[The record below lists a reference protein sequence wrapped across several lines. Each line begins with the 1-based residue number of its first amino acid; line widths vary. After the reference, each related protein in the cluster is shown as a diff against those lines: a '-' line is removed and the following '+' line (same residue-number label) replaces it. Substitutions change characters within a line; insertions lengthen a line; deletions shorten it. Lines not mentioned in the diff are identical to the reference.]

1 MATRICPEDVV
12 SLVADPAAIGIVC
25 CVGEDEENRN
35 SAPTAHV
42 YWMREY
48 DNDKMELITDL
59 RVLDRTLLHGDTV
72 IHDRKKGV
80 VTSTR
85 IHVDIRFSDGML
97 INDVDT
103 RDMRHLQPMRQGNWV
118 VSEGWLGRVLN
129 CKEDIVVRF
138 DDGASCL
145 VSSNSSSDLVPVQK
159 MYERS
164 PFFPSMMVKANNPDT
179 FKNSQWIFG
188 SYERQTK
195 GVIVSIKPSEVL
207 VVWITAL
214 QGASSLPPR
223 VNCAPDQLQVLNHFG
238 NTWWRLGDRGSYPRD
253 EGVPFDDISN
263 CCEVI
268 ATRTEVDIK
277 YMDGTSA
284 SSVSAV
290 DTHMFNPGPHEFY
303 PGDLLCEK
311 DNSAPVSRSNLY
323 VVISADERSRMALV
337 RKVLDEGQVAEPTDA
352 NKNDYEVMSAFDLQ
366 AHQDFSFRMGDVVVR
381 LETGACTD
389 GGKPSGNEEESTSKG
404 MKEED
409 ENSASEKPAGN
420 VAAHENGSLEG
431 GDVQGIPTATRL
443 DTEERTCAW
452 ESAAGGSCDHQAGDA
467 EQNSGEKEERA
478 WNGSVGEVVDIEPNG
493 KILVAWLGGEISV
506 VHPEKIYRVAIE
518 EEMEEAMFFLQDQ
531 NANKPSNNEEQSTNV
546 VVSTGRVEQEPEKSV
561 ARVVF
566 PTVTT
571 FGTAIMSLPVVGSL
585 LKSTLSTARM
595 IFSQLFRFFFVPFG
609 NFLPQ
614 ITTGFFASNSLL
626 TDIRPKGEG
635 ARDVTAVVNITNG
648 AYDPIVNNGDAEAAA
663 AVGKFEGINHNS
675 EFMSAT
681 SELSKFDDVGARKEQ
696 GCTEVTKIEEEVNGL
711 GTEAAVQLLLDASMS
726 LQEEKKQEAG
736 EAEAKCCEEI
746 QFEKVHIVESEK

>member
-12 SLVADPAAIGIVC
+12 SLITDPSAVGIVC
-25 CVGEDEENRN
+25 CVGEDEENKN

-72 IHDRKKGV
+72 IHERKKGV

-85 IHVDIRFSDGML
+85 IHVDVRFSDGMV
-97 INDVDT
+97 ITDVDT
-103 RDMRHLQPMRQGNWV
+103 REMRHLQPMRQGNWV

-129 CKEDIVVRF
+129 CKDDIVVRF
-138 DDGASCL
+138 DDESCCL
-145 VSSNSSSDLVPVQK
+145 VSSSSSSDLVPVQK

-164 PFFPSMMVKANNPDT
+164 PFFPSMMVKANSPET
-179 FKNSQWIFG
+179 FKNSRWIQG
-188 SYERQTK
+188 SYEKQTR
-195 GVIVSIKPSEVL
+195 GMIISIKPSEVL

-214 QGASSLPPR
+214 HGASTQPPR
-223 VNCAPDQLQVLNHFG
+223 VSCPPEKLQVLNHFG

-253 EGVPFDDISN
+253 EQFAFDDIPN

-311 DNSAPVSRSNLY
+311 DNSAPVPRSNLY

-337 RKVLDEGQVAEPTDA
+337 RKVLDEDQTAEQTDA
-352 NKNDYEVMSAFDLQ
+352 TKNDYEVMSAFDLQILNVFQ

-381 LETGACTD
+381 LETGTNSEGTKVPVKQD
-389 GGKPSGNEEESTSKG
+389 ETIKNGGEAQRQGSSSTPGQEGENTSAHANGYLQKVNIDTSSPAALENAEEPFCAAETEAGGWPGQQAGCAELNGKD
-404 MKEED
+404 ED
-409 ENSASEKPAGN
+409 EK
-420 VAAHENGSLEG
+420 
-431 GDVQGIPTATRL
+431 
-443 DTEERTCAW
+443 AW
-452 ESAAGGSCDHQAGDA
+452 M
-467 EQNSGEKEERA
+467 
-478 WNGSVGEVVDIEPNG
+478 GSVGEVVDIEPNG

-531 NANKPSNNEEQSTNV
+531 NANKPSSGDDQSTNV
-546 VVSTGRVEQEPEKSV
+546 VVSSARTEQSQEKTVSRIV
-561 ARVVF
+561 S
-566 PTVTT
+566 PTLTS
-571 FGTAIMSLPVVGSL
+571 FGAALISLPVVGTL

-595 IFSQLFRFFFVPFG
+595 IFSQV
-609 NFLPQ
+609 
-614 ITTGFFASNSLL
+614 
-626 TDIRPKGEG
+626 
-635 ARDVTAVVNITNG
+635 
-648 AYDPIVNNGDAEAAA
+648 
-663 AVGKFEGINHNS
+663 
-675 EFMSAT
+675 
-681 SELSKFDDVGARKEQ
+681 
-696 GCTEVTKIEEEVNGL
+696 
-711 GTEAAVQLLLDASMS
+711 
-726 LQEEKKQEAG
+726 
-736 EAEAKCCEEI
+736 
-746 QFEKVHIVESEK
+746 